1 MGYRH
6 QVISDTLAPKADLL
20 PEWFIEKYEA
30 VIDFDRGFWAS
41 KGEHKRYGVLS
52 DFDRDV
58 QKVVQELELDKIR
71 LVYFADESS
80 SHHPDISHVT
90 ITSDSIVET
99 RAFLWEKI

>member
-6 QVISDTLAPKADLL
+6 QVISDTMAPEKDLL

-30 VIDFDRGFWAS
+30 LIDFDRGFWAS
-41 KGEHKRYGVLS
+41 RWEYKRYSSLS
-52 DFDRDV
+52 CFDRDV
-58 QKVVQELELDKIR
+58 QKVVQDLELDQIR

-90 ITSDSIVET
+90 ITSGSIVET